1 MDRYDEGGAAPEV
14 GTRYRVPMFSLSV
27 SIVAASRL
35 PHTPLRVE
43 RTGAGAVV
51 RGGEVGNGGVR
62 VCRVPE
68 GGVT

>member
-27 SIVAASRL
+27 SIVAAL

-43 RTGAGAVV
+43 CAPGLVLW
-51 RGGEVGNGGVR
+51 
-62 VCRVPE
+62 
-68 GGVT
+68 